1 MIFKKKPINFILK
14 ITLNSDFKVLDSK
27 IKASLSKLRI
37 THNDFIDIFKYKLDK
52 LGLKST
58 LKLNVNIVC
67 FKGGEYHVFIK
78 LPNINFLINQ
88 ALSLSSNF
96 KIPGKILKCK
106 TNYYVLTPYIV
117 YEVVKFKYFYEG
129 YSDLSLA
136 DYYKKTVSSFKSNG
150 FYLYLC

>member
-1 MIFKKKPINFILK
+1 MILKKKQIDFILK
-14 ITLNSDFKVLDSK
+14 IILNSDFKVLDSK

-52 LGLKST
+52 LGLKHT
-58 LKLNVNIVC
+58 LNLNVHVVC
-67 FKGGEYHVFIK
+67 FKGGLFNVFIK

-88 ALSLSSNF
+88 ALSLTSNF
-96 KIPGKILKCK
+96 KIPGKILTCK

-117 YEVVKFKYFYEG
+117 YEVVKFKYLYEG
-129 YSDLSLA
+129 YTNISLA
-136 DYYKKTVSSFKSNG
+136 DLYKKTVSGFKSNG